1 MRFWMFMLTICVSL
15 FTSGAHALNSDRSQ
29 PATIEADE
37 VEFDFRTGQRV
48 YKGNVIVIQGT
59 LKITGDK
66 MEIQYTNEE
75 MIETATSW
83 GDPATFKQRPDG
95 KQEDVY
101 GEGQTIILNDIEQT
115 LVLIDN
121 AELTQAGNTAKGK
134 EIVYH
139 MDTDKMTVKGLRQEQ
154 KKKQEGDDTT
164 TQGAGTGRARVIIR
178 PEPKPGGGTDSKK
191 ESNKAE
197 DSNDDKDG
205 AAGSS
210 DGVDPKNEDTADTDK
225 TSE

>member
-1 MRFWMFMLTICVSL
+1 MLTICVSL

-154 KKKQEGDDTT
+154 KKKQE
-164 TQGAGTGRARVIIR
+164 
-178 PEPKPGGGTDSKK
+178 PKPGGGTDSKK